1 MEFKII
7 KKKKFWVELLSNIVV
22 FNVSDETFFVI
33 K

>member
-7 KKKKFWVELLSNIVV
+7 KKQKFWVELLSNIVV

>member
-1 MEFKII
+1 MESKII
-7 KKKKFWVELLSNIVV
+7 KKKKFCVELLLNIVV

>member
-1 MEFKII
+1 MESKII
-7 KKKKFWVELLSNIVV
+7 KKKKFCVELLSDIVV